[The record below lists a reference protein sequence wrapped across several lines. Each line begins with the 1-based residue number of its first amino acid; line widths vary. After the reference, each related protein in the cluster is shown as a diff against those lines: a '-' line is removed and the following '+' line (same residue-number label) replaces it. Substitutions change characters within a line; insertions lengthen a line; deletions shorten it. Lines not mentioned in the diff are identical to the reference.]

1 MLGLHCEAL
10 LFDTQS
16 HKIAS
21 AALFVTVYAL
31 IVGLSLTFAAI
42 ACTAGGFIFVIMF
55 CIILNIGAVTL
66 GVRAFLS
73 GSAIGK
79 GDIFV
84 RRFDGS
90 EDRRKKIVSRLLKMR
105 CAYCCHCSLSK

>member
-42 ACTAGGFIFVIMF
+42 ACTASGFLFVIMF

-66 GVRAFLS
+66 GEGRFYLVVRWGKGISFRAGLMGRRIAGKRFCLAFL
-73 GSAIGK
+73 K
-79 GDIFV
+79 
-84 RRFDGS
+84 
-90 EDRRKKIVSRLLKMR
+90 
-105 CAYCCHCSLSK
+105 